1 MVQNKIV
8 VWVLF
13 IVSIGVTPL
22 WAQNGVVPAGGEASG
37 SGGSVSYTLGQMSYL
52 PLDGTNGSVA
62 QGVQQPYE
70 IFVVTG
76 IEQAAGIDLNLSVYP
91 NPATDFLI
99 LKTGN
104 LEMSNLYYY
113 LYDNNGI
120 LLENKVIIEDQT
132 MVAMNRFSSAIYYL
146 KVVQN
151 NQEIKVFKIIKK

>member
-1 MVQNKIV
+1 MQNKFV
-8 VWVLF
+8 VLILF

-22 WAQNGVVPAGGEASG
+22 RGQNGVVPAGGEATG
-37 SGGSVSYTLGQMSYL
+37 SSGSVSYTLGQMSYL

-76 IEQAAGIDLNLSVYP
+76 IEQATGIDLNLSVYP

-99 LKTGN
+99 LKIGN
-104 LEMSNLYYY
+104 FDLLNLHYY
-113 LYDNNGI
+113 LYDNNGT
-120 LLENKVIIEDQT
+120 LLENKMITEDQT
-132 MVAMNRFSSAIYYL
+132 TIAMNRFSPAIYYL
-146 KVVQN
+146 RVVQN